1 MSETTGQF
9 LGMAYVATRR
19 CGRVSAMAWADAMD
33 ERDIK
38 EFDERCRARG
48 DNVQLIE
55 RFAGDPWP
63 EWVGECNP
71 PCACKGEAE

>member
-1 MSETTGQF
+1 VTETKGKF

-19 CGRVSAMAWADAMD
+19 RGRVSAMAGADTMD

-48 DNVQLIE
+48 DNVQLVE

-63 EWVGECNP
+63 EWIAGCKS
-71 PCACKGEAE
+71 PCACKGEAV